1 MEMNRNVII
10 MIAGAFIVGLLFG
23 YGILGE
29 KESKKLDAKQ
39 MINSILAEIDTLE
52 KENQGLKARLKEDK
66 QSQIATENKALQ
78 DELEK
83 SRKENSDLKKLLD
96 QTKAELNQSESKIK
110 SNEVL
115 MSITDDLKNE
125 ISLLEKENAELKMT
139 LETIGSLT
147 TIEKTATS
155 APVQEERK
163 DEQK

>member
-1 MEMNRNVII
+1 
-10 MIAGAFIVGLLFG
+10 
-23 YGILGE
+23 
-29 KESKKLDAKQ
+29 